1 LALIVVDTSILIDH
15 LRGNDEARQA
25 LRAATLRGDDT
36 VASVLTKVDL
46 LAGMRSHERASVRS
60 LMGALAWIDLTDAV
74 AEQAGALARRYARSH
89 QGVEVVDFVIAAT
102 AQELNADLWTRNI
115 RHFPMFRGLRA
126 PY

>member
-36 VASVLTKVDL
+36 VASVLTKVEL

>member
-1 LALIVVDTSILIDH
+1 MALIVVDTSIFIDH

-36 VASVLTKVDL
+36 VASVLTKVEL

-60 LMGALAWIDLTDAV
+60 LMGALAWIDLTEAV

>member
-1 LALIVVDTSILIDH
+1 MALIVVDTSILIDH

-36 VASVLTKVDL
+36 VASVLTKVEL

>member
-1 LALIVVDTSILIDH
+1 MALIVVDTSILIDH